1 VATIVHRGS
10 HQWQARVRR
19 KGYRP
24 VVKTFDT
31 KAEAKRWA
39 RLVESEMD
47 QGAYV
52 SREEAENTSFAE
64 ALERYSKEI
73 TPRKKEARQDENIL
87 ITDRPRNFAIA
98 WLSY

>member
-1 VATIVHRGS
+1 MATIVHRGS

-19 KGYRP
+19 KGYPP
-24 VVKTFDT
+24 VMKTFET

-47 QGAYV
+47 HGAYV

-64 ALERYSKEI
+64 ALTRYAKEI
-73 TPRKKEARQDENIL
+73 TPRKKGARQER
-87 ITDRPRNFAIA
+87 DRIEF
-98 WLSY
+98 LK